1 LKSADKFNGWALF
14 LDRDGVINDKLENDY
29 VKDWS
34 EFRFQTGVLN
44 AIADLSCIFSRIF
57 IVTNQRG
64 VGLGL
69 MTEKALHEIH
79 EKMISEIKNASG
91 RIDQIYYCA
100 GIDDH
105 DECRKPN
112 IGMALK
118 AKQEFP
124 DIDFLMSVMVG
135 DSESDMEFG
144 KRLGVE
150 RIYIQPLKSESINLG
165 DVEFDRHFGSLFD
178 FSESL
183 K

>member
-69 MTEKALHEIH
+69 MTEKSLHEIH

-91 RIDQIYYCA
+91 RID
-100 GIDDH
+100 
-105 DECRKPN
+105 
-112 IGMALK
+112 
-118 AKQEFP
+118 
-124 DIDFLMSVMVG
+124 
-135 DSESDMEFG
+135 
-144 KRLGVE
+144 
-150 RIYIQPLKSESINLG
+150 
-165 DVEFDRHFGSLFD
+165 
-178 FSESL
+178 
-183 K
+183 

>member
-1 LKSADKFNGWALF
+1 
-14 LDRDGVINDKLENDY
+14 
-29 VKDWS
+29 
-34 EFRFQTGVLN
+34 
-44 AIADLSCIFSRIF
+44 
-57 IVTNQRG
+57 
-64 VGLGL
+64 
-69 MTEKALHEIH
+69 
-79 EKMISEIKNASG
+79 
-91 RIDQIYYCA
+91 
-100 GIDDH
+100 
-105 DECRKPN
+105 
-112 IGMALK
+112 MALK

-135 DSESDMEFG
+135 DSESDMEFV